1 MSISGLEVNWRVDGS
16 MEWKRIKIGNQLRYR
31 STGPPDR
38 STGFVIY
45 AQPESMYFF
54 LDLAFF
60 TSAIDRSQGPI
71 DRSTADLSFCFGGLI
86 STVGSSPTHFI
97 YGILLLLTPISKI
110 KLLSSSLLL
119 SQMSMAKTLENYH
132 PSHLNLSFY

>member
-16 MEWKRIKIGNQLRYR
+16 MELKRIKIGNQLRHR
-31 STGPPDR
+31 STGPSDR
-38 STGFVIY
+38 IRNLWPTREHV
-45 AQPESMYFF
+45 F

-60 TSAIDRSQGPI
+60 FSAVDRSQGPI

-97 YGILLLLTPISKI
+97 YGILLLLTSIPKI